1 MNMSSPFLEQ
11 SVLEGMSPEDQH
23 ALEEAAAGV
32 EILIDERID
41 RQLTPEVLSKL
52 AFKGITPEQ
61 ARSYLR
67 RVAADAVFAEF
78 AKGVLAEG
86 GLS

>member
-1 MNMSSPFLEQ
+1 MTNQFLEA
-11 SVLEGMSPEDQH
+11 SVLEGMSPEDQKV
-23 ALEEAAAGV
+23 LEEAAAGV
-32 EILIDERID
+32 ELLIDERID

-52 AFKGITPEQ
+52 AFKGITPAQ

-67 RVAADAVFAEF
+67 RVAADAIFAEF